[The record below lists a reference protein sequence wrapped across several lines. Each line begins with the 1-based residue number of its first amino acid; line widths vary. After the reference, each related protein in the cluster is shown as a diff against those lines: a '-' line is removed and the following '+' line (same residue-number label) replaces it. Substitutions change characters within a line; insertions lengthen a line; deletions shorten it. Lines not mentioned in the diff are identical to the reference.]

1 MSTADQAGYIYILRN
16 ASLRGTPL
24 KIGLTRDLAATRA
37 KSLNTATPEDFE
49 IVHEV
54 PVRSVIV
61 AEKRVHLMLDEVRI
75 KPNKEFFNLGEV
87 EAIGMAK
94 LIASY
99 EDEDG
104 SIANEVEF
112 NDDFGSRSY
121 LGMRSVQC
129 RKLIN
134 VMMATTTNVTLFD
147 RMVGIR
153 RGIVDGFLSHH
164 QFAEHLGV
172 SPGQASR
179 HFRRFQE
186 QHQDL
191 IARFSPDTPAARSS
205 IDLKVFE
212 FLRCHEGELAWRFTD
227 DYRQTFINTK
237 L

>member
-1 MSTADQAGYIYILRN
+1 MKTANQAGYIYILRN

-24 KIGLTRDLAATRA
+24 KIGLTRDSAATRA

-49 IVHEV
+49 VVHQV
-54 PVRSVIV
+54 PVRNVIV
-61 AEKRVHLMLDEVRI
+61 AEKRVHLMLDEMRI

-87 EAIGMAK
+87 EAIEMAN

-104 SIANEVEF
+104 SIEDQIGFNLEF
-112 NDDFGSRSY
+112 GFRSY
-121 LGMRSVQC
+121 LGMRSF
-129 RKLIN
+129 RHRNLIN
-134 VMMATTTNVTLFD
+134 VMMATTTNVTLLD

-153 RGIVDGFLSHH
+153 RGIVDGFLTHH
-164 QFAEHLGV
+164 QFAEHLGI
-172 SPGQASR
+172 SSGQASW
-179 HFRRFQE
+179 HFRRFQA

-191 IARFSPDTPAARSS
+191 IARLSPDTPAARSQ

-227 DYRQTFINTK
+227 DYRRTFMNDK